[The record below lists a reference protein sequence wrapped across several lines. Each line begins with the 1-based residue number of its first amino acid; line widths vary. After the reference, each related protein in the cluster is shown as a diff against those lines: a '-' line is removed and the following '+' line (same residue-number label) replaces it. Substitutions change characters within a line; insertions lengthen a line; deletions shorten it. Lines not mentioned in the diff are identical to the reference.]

1 MAKSSNDTVFSLTLT
16 EVVIILFFTVIL
28 LFALKDIPPED
39 VDCPL
44 DDPNCV
50 VSVGDDDEDDEEDD
64 INICGPGDICF
75 GKCLQV
81 SKEEN
86 SRGYYYLYT
95 ILIDQKDFIVKLG
108 EDNEKVRSEFN
119 NLPSS
124 ARTLIGVHSEVSFRN
139 LSDPILKYELE
150 QKCRYFVKT
159 NYSEPTSAKELN
171 NGLKTIDEYFLSMK
185 PE

>member
-1 MAKSSNDTVFSLTLT
+1 MAKSSNETVFSLTLT

-44 DDPNCV
+44 DDPNCDV
-50 VSVGDDDEDDEEDD
+50 IVGEDEDDEEGEH
-64 INICGPGDICF
+64 ICGPGDICF

-95 ILIDQKDFIVKLG
+95 ILIDQKNFIVKLG

-124 ARTLIGVHSEVSFRN
+124 ARTLLDGVHSEVSFRN

-150 QKCRYFVKT
+150 QNCRYFVKT
-159 NYSEPTSAKELN
+159 DYSESTSAKELN